1 MSAIIGLPA
10 ALGSLI
16 LEWGISK
23 YIEAAGKTPAEQL
36 LRAQA
41 IKAIVT
47 DIDLT
52 VLGQMSVSNL
62 ATATLAQLQSSNI
75 SVSTQILVNGLVTEI
90 SAVFPVLP
98 NGSLLGAANEAL
110 VDQFLKN
117 ILSVTAKYGA

>member
-41 IKAIVT
+41 IKAIVM

-90 SAVFPVLP
+90 SAVFPILP

>member
-1 MSAIIGLPA
+1 
-10 ALGSLI
+10 LGSLI

-41 IKAIVT
+41 IKAIVM

-90 SAVFPVLP
+90 SAVFPILP

>member
-1 MSAIIGLPA
+1 MSAIVGLPA

-16 LEWGISK
+16 LEWGIGK
-23 YIEAAGKTPAEQL
+23 YIEAAGNTPAEQL

-41 IKAIVT
+41 IKGIVT

-52 VLGQMSVSNL
+52 VLGQMSLSNL
-62 ATATLAQLQSSNI
+62 ATATLSQLQAANI
-75 SVSTQILVNGLVTEI
+75 SVSTQILVNGLTTEI
-90 SAVFPVLP
+90 SSVFPVLP
-98 NGSLLGAANEAL
+98 NGSLLGAANAAL